1 MADTRT
7 TAASRK
13 RIRKVF
19 GKGIEVAEMPNLIE
33 VQRESYDQFLQVKE
47 PAGGRLNEGLQSVF
61 KSVFP
66 DFGFRR
72 PGRARI
78 RALRIRSAQIRRR

>member
-33 VQRESYDQFLQVKE
+33 VQRESYDLS
-47 PAGGRLNEGLQSVF
+47 L
-61 KSVFP
+61 
-66 DFGFRR
+66 
-72 PGRARI
+72 I
-78 RALRIRSAQIRRR
+78 HI